1 MRTVSGTD
9 AQLTRKAGEKHSDM
23 DDLIFFAPVK
33 KQTIWGG
40 DSLAA
45 QYGFDTPGTPI
56 AEAWTVSAHPSGDCV
71 AVGGTWDGVSLSRL
85 WKEQPQLFACPWEQ
99 QFPLLIKFID
109 AARPLSVQVHP
120 DDAYA
125 AAHETTADGSR
136 CRGKSEC
143 WYVVSAQPGATLVL
157 GHTAAT
163 RQEAVRLIEEDRWD
177 ELLRTVPVR
186 AGDFFRI
193 DPGTVHAIGAGI
205 IILETQQSSDV
216 TYRLYDYGRLQN
228 GRPRPLHLRQSLDVM
243 TVPACETAERPQ
255 LMPTAP
261 QRGTA
266 TLTRLEKCDY
276 FSVYKLDLDGALT
289 LPGPVGFVAVTVL
302 EGTGTVNGCPVK
314 KGQSF
319 VVPHPVEQV
328 VCDGCFTAVFSQPE
342 QPRTF

>member
-1 MRTVSGTD
+1 
-9 AQLTRKAGEKHSDM
+9 M

-45 QYGFDTPGTPI
+45 LYGFDTPGAPI
-56 AEAWTVSAHPSGDCV
+56 AEAWTVSAHPSGDCTV
-71 AVGGTWDGVSLSRL
+71 TGGTWDGMTLGSL
-85 WKEQPQLFACPWEQ
+85 WKEQPQLFACPWEA

-109 AARPLSVQVHP
+109 AAQSLSVQVHP

-125 AAHETTADGSR
+125 AAHEVTADGSR

-143 WYVVSAQPGATLVL
+143 WYVVSARPGASLVL
-157 GHTAAT
+157 GHNAAT
-163 RQEAVRLIEEDRWD
+163 RQEAAQMIEENRWD

-228 GRPRPLHLRQSLDVM
+228 GKPRPLHLRQSLDVM
-243 TVPACETAERPQ
+243 TVPARDAAEHPQ
-255 LMPTAP
+255 PVAVSP

-266 TLTRLEKCDY
+266 TLTRLEKCSY
-276 FSVYKLDLDGALT
+276 FSVCKLVLDGALT
-289 LPGPVGFVAVTVL
+289 LPGPASFAAVTIL

-319 VVPHPVEQV
+319 VVPHPVRQV
-328 VCDGCFTAVFSQPE
+328 SCEGRFTAIISQPE
-342 QPRTF
+342 RA